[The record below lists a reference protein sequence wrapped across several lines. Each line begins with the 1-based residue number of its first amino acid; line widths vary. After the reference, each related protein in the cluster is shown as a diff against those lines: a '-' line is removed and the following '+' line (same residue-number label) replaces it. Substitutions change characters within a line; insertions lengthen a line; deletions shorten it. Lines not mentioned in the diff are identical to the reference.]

1 MVPSLVYLYQGNVK
15 ISEKQ
20 IKIVNIEE
28 EDLHILWTTWVV
40 SIKFSGMWLMI
51 ISKVT
56 KKQGASLPI
65 ENTFLE
71 KSHRGQ
77 IDPQSN

>member
-1 MVPSLVYLYQGNVK
+1 
-15 ISEKQ
+15 
-20 IKIVNIEE
+20 
-28 EDLHILWTTWVV
+28 
-40 SIKFSGMWLMI
+40 MWLMI

-71 KSHRGQ
+71 KSHGGQ